1 MNKRIV
7 FSAVLSCLVL
17 STKAQ
22 DITFSQV
29 AQTPLVINPA
39 LTGVFDGWER
49 VTANH
54 RSQWIGANTSFQTTS
69 LSADLT
75 IGKKNINDRAHLGL
89 GLFMYNDVGGNAN
102 FGTKS
107 AAMSLSGI
115 LPVGGGHTL
124 SAGLQAGVGFRNGF
138 IHNLTFEN
146 QWNGTEFDPD
156 LPNGELGSLN
166 SFIYPDISAGFNW
179 MYDAKKSTFSRNE
192 NTKFMLG
199 FAVFHANNPALEY
212 TTGFSE
218 QLYRKFV
225 VHTSFSKEISR
236 SNWVLDANAIQFFQG
251 PHYQT
256 MLGLIAKNRL
266 SSGTKLTGNKQDSY
280 IGFGLQTRIKDA
292 IIPTMLLELKGFSFV
307 LSYDIT
313 LSALRNTN
321 GGGTL
326 ELSLTYRNLNHALFK
341 RRRYY

>member
-1 MNKRIV
+1 MKKRLFVSIA
-7 FSAVLSCLVL
+7 FSCLAL
-17 STKAQ
+17 FSNAQ

-75 IGKKNINDRAHLGL
+75 IGKTNNNDKAHLGL

-107 AAMSLSGI
+107 AAISLSGI
-115 LPVGGGHTL
+115 LPVGGGHML
-124 SAGLQAGVGFRNGF
+124 SAGLQGGLGFRNGF

-146 QWNGTEFDPD
+146 QWNGDAFDQN
-156 LPNGELGSLN
+156 LPSGEIGSIN
-166 SFIYPDISAGFNW
+166 SFVYPDISAGINW
-179 MYDAKKSTFSRNE
+179 VYDGNNSTFSRNE
-192 NTKFMLG
+192 DTKFMLG
-199 FAVFHANNPALEY
+199 FAVFHANGPRLKY
-212 TTGFSE
+212 TSGFSE

-225 VHTSFSKEISR
+225 IHTSFSKEISR
-236 SNWVLDANAIQFFQG
+236 TDWVLDASAVQFFQG

-256 MLGLIAKNRL
+256 LLGLIAKYRL
-266 SSGTKLTGNKQDSY
+266 SNGTKITGNKQDSY
-280 IGFGLQTRIKDA
+280 FGFGLQTRIKDA
-292 IIPTMLLELKGFSFV
+292 IIPTMLLELKGFSFA
-307 LSYDIT
+307 LSYDLT

-341 RRRYY
+341 RRRFY